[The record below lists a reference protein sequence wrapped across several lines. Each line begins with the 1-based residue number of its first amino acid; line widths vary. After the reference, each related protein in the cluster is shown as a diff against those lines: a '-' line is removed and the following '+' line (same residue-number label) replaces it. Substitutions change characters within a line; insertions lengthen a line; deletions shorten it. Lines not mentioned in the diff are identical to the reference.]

1 MKRLLT
7 ALTLSTLLA
16 SPAWATSDS
25 YYILNGGKILYDQSV
40 AAFVGDRP
48 MKTQEVGVAYKGKI
62 YVCQITLN
70 IIVPISE
77 VKCFNIEDKGLY
89 SVNSN

>member
-1 MKRLLT
+1 MKRILT
-7 ALTLSTLLA
+7 ALTLSAVLA
-16 SPAWATSDS
+16 SPAWSTSDS
-25 YYILNGGKILYDQSV
+25 YYILNGGKILYDQTVS
-40 AAFVGDRP
+40 AFVGDRP

-70 IIVPISE
+70 IIVPISQ
-77 VKCFNIEDKGLY
+77 VRCFNTEDKGLY